1 MSETPQKWIALGEY
15 RQLLRRYLSS
25 QRGAVFLMA
34 ALLLISIGLQLVAPQ
49 VARSFIDAA
58 QIKASEATLMQLAII
73 FIVVTFVQQA
83 MKALA
88 TYWSERVAWTATNAL
103 RADLA
108 AHLIHLDLS
117 FHTLHTP
124 GELIERVD
132 GDVNALA
139 GFFSSFVVHLIGS
152 AMLLIGVL
160 LSVFFV
166 DVRLGLAFT
175 IFAIVAMTLLQWIRQ
190 FATPYWKADRESSA
204 NFYGYVGEVL
214 TATEDIR
221 SSGAEDFAMRRF
233 FEHLRTWKP
242 IRLRAEVLTYGVWMM
257 AIAAFTFGDA
267 IAYGLGGS
275 LHRVDA
281 ISLGAVYLVI
291 AYTAMLAEPI
301 ETIRVQLQ
309 DLQRADAAIA
319 RVGELLA
326 IRSTLEDGTMDV
338 PRRALSVEFRS
349 VSFEYERR
357 TTKDERPIEPS
368 SFVIGPSSKAVLKD
382 ISFRIEAGR
391 TLGLLGHTGSGKTT
405 IARLLFRLYDPQQ
418 GEVRLGGID
427 LRHARLESLRTRV
440 GLVTQDVQLFEA
452 SLRDNITFFDANLS
466 DAHLIAVLEKL
477 GLKTWLDRLP
487 NGLDTMIS
495 GSNLSAGEAQ
505 LVALARVFIKDPGLV
520 ILDEASSRLDPATQT
535 LLEHALDRLLEGRT
549 AIIIAH
555 RLTTI
560 ERADDILIIDNGHIV
575 EHGSREQLLL
585 DPYSRF
591 NQLQQTG
598 LTEVLA

>member
-1 MSETPQKWIALGEY
+1 MSDTSSKRIAFDDY
-15 RQLLRRYLSS
+15 RQLLQRYLAS
-25 QRGAVFLMA
+25 QRGAVSWM
-34 ALLLISIGLQLVAPQ
+34 ALLLLTSIGLQLVAPHM
-49 VARSFIDAA
+49 ARSFIDAA
-58 QIKASEATLMQLAII
+58 QVRADESTLIQLAIV

-108 AHLIHLDLS
+108 SHLVRLDLG
-117 FHTLHTP
+117 FHTSRTP

-139 GFFSSFVVHLIGS
+139 GFFSSFVVQLIGS
-152 AMLLIGVL
+152 ALLLIGVL
-160 LSVFFV
+160 IAMFFV

-175 IFAIVAMTLLQWIRQ
+175 VFAITAMTVLQRIRQ

-204 NFYGYVGEVL
+204 SFYGYVGEVL

-221 SSGAEDFAMRRF
+221 SSGAEGFALQRF
-233 FEHLRTWKP
+233 FEHLRAWKP
-242 IRLRAEVLTYGVWMM
+242 IRLRAEVLSYGVWMT
-257 AIAAFTFGDA
+257 AIAAFTLGDA
-267 IAYGLGGS
+267 MAYGLGGG
-275 LHRVDA
+275 LYRANV

-319 RVGELLA
+319 RVRELLA
-326 IRSTLEDGTMDV
+326 IRSNLEDGTQDA
-338 PRRALSVEFRS
+338 PRGALPVEFYA
-349 VSFEYERR
+349 VSFEYERSTAQGEGR
-357 TTKDERPIEPS
+357 NEPS
-368 SFVIGPSSKAVLKD
+368 TFVAGHSANIVLND

-405 IARLLFRLYDPQQ
+405 IARLLFRLYDPQH
-418 GEVRLGGID
+418 GEVRLGGMN
-427 LRHARLESLRTRV
+427 LRQARLESLRARV

-452 SLRDNITFFDANLS
+452 SLRDNITFFDSKIS
-466 DAHLIAVLEKL
+466 DAQLIAVLEKL
-477 GLKTWLDRLP
+477 GLETWLDRLP
-487 NGLDTMIS
+487 NGLDTSIS

-505 LVALARVFIKDPGLV
+505 LVALARVFIKAPGLV
-520 ILDEASSRLDPATQT
+520 ILDEASSRLDPATQM
-535 LLEHALDRLLEGRT
+535 LLERALDRLLEGRT

-555 RLTTI
+555 RLATL
-560 ERADDILIIDNGHIV
+560 ERAEDILIIDNGRIV
-575 EHGSREQLLL
+575 EYGPRRQLLN

-591 NQLQQTG
+591 HELHQTG
-598 LTEVLA
+598 LTEILA